1 MSVGW
6 IGPTTSSCCRTPL
19 LLSTAGRPPPR
30 LVRLTSRTDH
40 GYVVQE
46 RHTRGTA
53 RTADGLTDD
62 VLTQQPGSRT
72 LRAYLRDAVDR
83 LAGADPGMTQ
93 LRTALQSV
101 LGIAVGVGLVY
112 LFVRRTGALQLPP
125 NSGPAALVAAHNH
138 ALLIVSML
146 LAGMVAMMAGFM
158 VSDRTARGQLVSSV
172 LLPVPMLAAM
182 VAGLAVGAYHLLS
195 LVYVVALMTAAVYVR
210 RWGPPGFRSGMVAF
224 NGGFL
229 GFFLHAQIGLG
240 DIGWL
245 AAFMWIGVLASLLV
259 RFTLLRPGA
268 KGTLARMRRSWDA
281 RARRLLQLS
290 IDALDTEDAGRTH
303 VLQERLRRQV
313 VRLNESTL
321 MIEAQLAE
329 TVPESAAA
337 QAQRLF
343 DVELALSNCAR
354 FAGAMAVTCAEPAAR
369 AQGRRTLSAL
379 LAEDMPG
386 VLAAA
391 GAMRLRTWSSVRT
404 TVLAHRLAASAEEC
418 VRARRELDEA
428 IAQRLAGATEEEFTP
443 AVALNAGFL
452 PGSVPVSAAASTTP
466 GRGGLLDRATMPAYV
481 RSSIQIAVAGTLAVV
496 VGDLVSGQRMY
507 WAVLATF
514 LTFVAA
520 TNAGEQVRR
529 ALFRVT
535 GTAIGIVV
543 GDVLVHVTGA
553 RVWVSLLIVIVALF
567 FGIYLIRINYIF
579 MVIGVTVTM
588 SLLYVQFGEFSW
600 GLLVLRLAETA
611 IGVGAVVLTVLV
623 IVPLRPQRVLT
634 AGVLQWFQKLRSL
647 VDAVL
652 DRVVDGQPV
661 ALRPAVRE
669 LDAAYA
675 ALVATAA
682 PLRRAT
688 FGRNSAQLTDV
699 LAISAAARLY
709 ARSLAAQAEAEEAGE
724 EGVAQSEAAD
734 RALRAMAEQVR
745 ASTSAIEGRI
755 ETGQHDTYVRA
766 SALVELAAEHVRPR
780 HGSLQ
785 HALRDL
791 TLLDGALARLATV
804 LQMEIADYDTTPA
817 DAVAEV
823 PTMSGQRG

>member
-1 MSVGW
+1 M
-6 IGPTTSSCCRTPL
+6 
-19 LLSTAGRPPPR
+19 
-30 LVRLTSRTDH
+30 
-40 GYVVQE
+40 
-46 RHTRGTA
+46 
-53 RTADGLTDD
+53 TADGLTDD
-62 VLTQQPGSRT
+62 VLTQQPPTRSF
-72 LRAYLRDAVDR
+72 RAYLRDAVDR
-83 LAGADPGMTQ
+83 LAGADPGLTQ
-93 LRTALQSV
+93 LRTGLQSV
-101 LGIAVGVGLVY
+101 LGIAVAIGLVY
-112 LFVRRTGALQLPP
+112 LFVRATGALQLPAGAAP
-125 NSGPAALVAAHNH
+125 PAAVSAANH
-138 ALLIVSML
+138 ALLIVAML

-158 VSDRTARGQLVSSV
+158 ITDRTAAGQLVSS
-172 LLPVPMLAAM
+172 LWLPVPMLAAM
-182 VAGLAVGAYHLLS
+182 TAGLAVGPYHVPS
-195 LVYVVALMTAAVYVR
+195 LVFVVVLMTVAVYVR
-210 RWGPPGFRSGMVAF
+210 RWGPVGFRSGMVAF

-229 GFFLHAQIGLG
+229 GFFLHAQLGLG
-240 DIGWL
+240 DVGWL
-245 AAFMWIGVLASLLV
+245 AAFAWIGVLASLLV
-259 RFTLLRPGA
+259 RFALLRPGPEQ
-268 KGTLARMRRSWDA
+268 TLARMRRSWDA

-290 IDALDTEDAGRTH
+290 IVALETDASPALR
-303 VLQERLRRQV
+303 ERLRRQV

-321 MIEAQLAE
+321 MIDAQLAD
-329 TVPESAAA
+329 TAPDTAAA

-379 LAEDMPG
+379 LAEDTPG

-418 VRARRELDEA
+418 VCARREVDEA
-428 IAQRLAGATEEEFTP
+428 IAQRGSDQSEEEFTP

-481 RSSIQIAVAGTLAVV
+481 RSAIQIAVAGTLAVV
-496 VGDLVSGQRMY
+496 IGNAISGQRMY
-507 WAVLATF
+507 WAILATF

-535 GTAIGIVV
+535 GTAVGIVV

-553 RVWVSLLIVIVALF
+553 RVWASLLIVIVALF

-709 ARSLAAQAEAEEAGE
+709 ARSLAAQAESSDDGAAGATRTEAG
-724 EGVAQSEAAD
+724 D
-734 RALRAMAEQVR
+734 RALRAMGEQVR
-745 ASTSAIEGRI
+745 ASASAIERRI
-755 ETGQHDTYVRA
+755 ETGEHDTYVRA

-791 TLLDGALARLATV
+791 TRLDGALARLAGA
-804 LQMEIADYDTTPA
+804 LQMEISDYDTTPG
-817 DAVAEV
+817 DAVAELSA
-823 PTMSGQRG
+823 MSGRHA

>member
-1 MSVGW
+1 VVELRNLSG
-6 IGPTTSSCCRTPL
+6 TSM
-19 LLSTAGRPPPR
+19 
-30 LVRLTSRTDH
+30 
-40 GYVVQE
+40 
-46 RHTRGTA
+46 
-53 RTADGLTDD
+53 TADGLTDD
-62 VLTQQPGSRT
+62 VLTEEPRSRT

-83 LAGADPGMTQ
+83 LAGADPGLTQ
-93 LRTALQSV
+93 LRTGLQSV

-112 LFVRRTGALQLPP
+112 LFVRLTGAMQLPA
-125 NSGPAALVAAHNH
+125 GAAPAPVAAAYDH

-146 LAGMVAMMAGFM
+146 LAGMVAMMAGFT
-158 VSDRTARGQLVSSV
+158 VNDRTARGQLVSSL
-172 LLPVPMLAAM
+172 LLPVPMLVALA
-182 VAGLAVGAYHLLS
+182 AGLAVGRYYVAS
-195 LVYVVALMTAAVYVR
+195 LVFVVALMTAAVYAR

-229 GFFLHAQIGLG
+229 GFFLHSQIGLG

-245 AAFMWIGVLASLLV
+245 AADMWIGVLASLLI
-259 RFTLLRPGA
+259 RFTLFRPDPER
-268 KGTLARMRRSWDA
+268 TLARMRRSWDA

-290 IDALDTEDAGRTH
+290 LDALATEDPGRTH
-303 VLQERLRRQV
+303 DLQERLRRQV

-321 MIEAQLAE
+321 MIDAQLAE
-329 TVPESAAA
+329 SVPESAAA

-369 AQGRRTLSAL
+369 EQAGRTLSAV
-379 LAEDMPG
+379 LADDPPA

-391 GAMRLRTWSSVRT
+391 GALRSSTWSSERT
-404 TVLAHRLAASAEEC
+404 TVLAHRLAASAEDC
-418 VRARRELDEA
+418 MRARRALDEA
-428 IAQRLAGATEEEFTP
+428 IGQRLSGSPAEEFTP

-452 PGSVPVSAAASTTP
+452 PGSVPVSAAASTSP

-481 RSSIQIAVAGTLAVV
+481 RSSIQIAVAGTLAVL
-496 VGDLVSGQRMY
+496 VGSAVSGQRMY
-507 WAVLATF
+507 WAVLSTF
-514 LTFVAA
+514 LAFVAA

-529 ALFRVT
+529 ALFRMT

-543 GDVLVHVTGA
+543 GDLLVHVTGA
-553 RVWVSLLIVIVALF
+553 HVWASLLIVLVALF
-567 FGIYLIRINYIF
+567 FGIYLIRINYTF

-588 SLLYVQFGEFSW
+588 SQLYVQLGEFSW
-600 GLLVLRLAETA
+600 DLLVLRLVETA

-623 IVPLRPQRVLT
+623 ILPLRPQRVLT
-634 AGVLQWFQKLRSL
+634 AGVLLWFQALRTL

-688 FGRNSAQLTDV
+688 FGRNSAQLTDLLSV
-699 LAISAAARLY
+699 SAAARLY
-709 ARSLAAQAEAEEAGE
+709 ARSLAAEVEDGETAE
-724 EGVAQSEAAD
+724 QSEAAD

-745 ASTSAIEGRI
+745 TSMSAIERRI
-755 ETGQHDTYVRA
+755 ETGARGTYVRA
-766 SALVELAAEHVRPR
+766 SALVELAAGHVRPR
-780 HGSLQ
+780 HGVLQ
-785 HALRDL
+785 HTLRDL
-791 TLLDGALARLATV
+791 TLLDGALARLACA
-804 LQMEIADYDTTPA
+804 LQMEAEDLDTTPA

-823 PTMSGQRG
+823 STTSDRQA

>member
-1 MSVGW
+1 MVELG
-6 IGPTTSSCCRTPL
+6 
-19 LLSTAGRPPPR
+19 
-30 LVRLTSRTDH
+30 
-40 GYVVQE
+40 
-46 RHTRGTA
+46 HTRGTA
-53 RTADGLTDD
+53 RTAGGLTDD

-72 LRAYLRDAVDR
+72 PRAYLRDAVDR

-112 LFVRRTGALQLPP
+112 LFVRRTGALQLAPTA
-125 NSGPAALVAAHNH
+125 GPAPLVAAHNH

-158 VSDRTARGQLVSSV
+158 VSDRTARGQLVSSL

-182 VAGLAVGAYHLLS
+182 VAGLAVGAHHLLS
-195 LVYVVALMTAAVYVR
+195 LVYVVVLMTVAVYVR
-210 RWGPPGFRSGMVAF
+210 RWGPPGFRAGMVAF

-303 VLQERLRRQV
+303 ALQERLRRQV

-321 MIEAQLAE
+321 MIDAQLAE

-337 QAQRLF
+337 EAQRLF

-369 AQGRRTLSAL
+369 AQARRTLSSL
-379 LAEDMPG
+379 LAEDTPG

-428 IAQRLAGATEEEFTP
+428 IAQRPSGQSEEDFTP

-481 RSSIQIAVAGTLAVV
+481 RSAIQIAVAGTLAVV
-496 VGDLVSGQRMY
+496 IGNAISGQRMY
-507 WAVLATF
+507 WAILATF

-535 GTAIGIVV
+535 GTAVGIVM

-553 RVWVSLLIVIVALF
+553 RVWVSLLVVIVALF

-634 AGVLQWFQKLRSL
+634 TGLLLWFQKLRSL

-661 ALRPAVRE
+661 ALRPVVRE

-688 FGRNSAQLTDV
+688 FGRNSAQLTDL

-724 EGVAQSEAAD
+724 DGVAQTEAAD

-745 ASTSAIEGRI
+745 ASTSAIERRI
-755 ETGQHDTYVRA
+755 ETGEHDTYVRA
-766 SALVELAAEHVRPR
+766 SALVELAAEQVRPR